1 LAEQWKSRR
10 QRREEAR
17 EAAKLLMRQPSRDK
31 KFRWDYTLA
40 CVGVSIAIGI
50 VLAPPQTPLLTGLW
64 LLAFFGVLVYPVL
77 HFSAWILGV
86 KRKWDTDLPTVAI
99 LVVVVFLFG
108 RAVWP
113 RSHRHVFS
121 ETEQNV
127 FEQPLKGQVEPHE
140 EIQIACPQADE
151 NTCIYAAQ
159 FIDFF
164 RDAGW
169 TVRGNKVERVT
180 LAKPLK
186 GVILFKQGTGKLD
199 PANWRSGLWT
209 AFSPSIKSV
218 GQAFVNVEIE
228 PDSGA
233 NPDLPE
239 GVITI
244 YFGPEKPNEAEKT
257 PFTRTMESLGLVPK
271 KR

>member
-140 EIQIACPQADE
+140 EIQITCPQADE